1 MKSVLAFSVMVIALA
16 GVASAV
22 ADDTQVTPDELFKKL
37 DSNGDGKL
45 TASEIPAEHR
55 KFFERLLRLGDAD
68 KNGELTR
75 EEFDHAFRQTE
86 QPVTDINKVGGL
98 GAGAQGP
105 GKVDAKRLFQSLDK
119 NKDGKLTRD
128 ELEGRPRL
136 LALFDRLGKEE
147 LTLED
152 VTAAL
157 GGKPNGK
164 KAKKRALAA
173 AESTAKD
180 SQEMPGA
187 DAAHSLPAFFQ
198 LLDTNHDGRL
208 SEEELAKAGELFQK
222 LDRNHDGFIDAK
234 EFQAA
239 GSVAGKDEEG
249 DAPAIRPGN
258 RFAKFHNG
266 NRIAQMIKRA
276 DTDGDGKIS
285 MEEAP
290 PQLKKHFAKID
301 TNGDGFLDR
310 SEIEAWIKHHQ
321 KRLNASNDTPNS
333 ETPNSD
339 APAETK
345 KPSGL

>member
-1 MKSVLAFSVMVIALA
+1 MKSVLAFSVVVIALA

-37 DSNGDGKL
+37 DTNGDGKL

-75 EEFDHAFRQTE
+75 EEFDHAFRQTD
-86 QPVTDINKVGGL
+86 QPVTDINKIGGL
-98 GAGAQGP
+98 GGGPAGP
-105 GKVDAKRLFQSLDK
+105 GKVDAKRIFQTLDK

-136 LALFDRLGKEE
+136 LALFDRLGKDE

-152 VTAAL
+152 VTGAL
-157 GGKPNGK
+157 GGKANGK
-164 KAKKRALAA
+164 KGMKRPAA
-173 AESTAKD
+173 AETSEKD
-180 SQEMPGA
+180 SQEMPGNVP
-187 DAAHSLPAFFQ
+187 AHSLPAIFQ

-208 SEEELAKAGELFQK
+208 SEEELSKAGELFQK

-239 GSVAGKDEEG
+239 GPVAGKDEEAG
-249 DAPAIRPGN
+249 TPAIRPGN
-258 RFAKFHNG
+258 RLAKFRNG
-266 NRIAQMIKRA
+266 NRVLQMIKRA
-276 DTDGDGKIS
+276 DTDGDGKLS

-321 KRLNASNDTPNS
+321 KRLNASNETPNS

-345 KPSGL
+345 KPAGL